1 MKELYGLY
9 VRITFVKVEVEE
21 PLPVVHTN
29 TYKNRQK
36 YSVDLPMASLWW
48 LSFMCDLSDS
58 TYI

>member
-36 YSVDLPMASLWW
+36 YSVDLPMASL
-48 LSFMCDLSDS
+48 
-58 TYI
+58 